1 MNTPDMMRRLISV
14 IFLISIQS
22 VAGQEEIFI
31 DEPTEALLAELDK
44 EVTSNA
50 TNIYDV
56 IINDRDTNDVIVNE
70 DNTEAPTND
79 LKEDDDE
86 EEEDDISKLLAAQVH
101 AIEVFNM
108 IKDLE
113 TEMKVKH

>member
-1 MNTPDMMRRLISV
+1 M
-14 IFLISIQS
+14 
-22 VAGQEEIFI
+22 
-31 DEPTEALLAELDK
+31 AELDK

-79 LKEDDDE
+79 LEEYDD

>member
-1 MNTPDMMRRLISV
+1 MNTPDMMRRLFSV

-31 DEPTEALLAELDK
+31 DESAEALLAELDK

-79 LKEDDDE
+79 LEEYDD

>member
-1 MNTPDMMRRLISV
+1 M
-14 IFLISIQS
+14 
-22 VAGQEEIFI
+22 
-31 DEPTEALLAELDK
+31 AELDK

-79 LKEDDDE
+79 LEEDDD

>member
-1 MNTPDMMRRLISV
+1 MNTPDMMRRLFSV

-31 DEPTEALLAELDK
+31 DESAEALLAELDK

-70 DNTEAPTND
+70 DNTEAPTNN
-79 LKEDDDE
+79 LEDDE
-86 EEEDDISKLLAAQVH
+86 EEDDDISKLLAAQVH

>member
-31 DEPTEALLAELDK
+31 DESAEALLAELDK

-79 LKEDDDE
+79 LEDDE
-86 EEEDDISKLLAAQVH
+86 EEDDDISKLLAAQVH

>member
-1 MNTPDMMRRLISV
+1 MNTPDMMWRLISV
-14 IFLISIQS
+14 IFLIWIQS

-31 DEPTEALLAELDK
+31 DEPTEALLAEFDK

-50 TNIYDV
+50 TNKYDV

-79 LKEDDDE
+79 LEEDDD